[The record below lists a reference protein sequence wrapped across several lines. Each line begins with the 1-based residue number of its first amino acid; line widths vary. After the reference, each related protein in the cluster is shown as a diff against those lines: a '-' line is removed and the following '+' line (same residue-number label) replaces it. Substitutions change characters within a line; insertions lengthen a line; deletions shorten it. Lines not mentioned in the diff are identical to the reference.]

1 MVEVT
6 GHLKATNGDCRWE
19 GHESCRTSMVEIHGT
34 KAAKPRKSAAP
45 GWTPIQALEGR
56 KKLAQDVFLIHYNP
70 VSAQFAPQPFRAHD
84 AAHAPFPKITTFSQG
99 LLNL

>member
-1 MVEVT
+1 MPDEHGRDT
-6 GHLKATNGDCRWE
+6 RD
-19 GHESCRTSMVEIHGT
+19 ESCE
-34 KAAKPRKSAAP
+34 AAKECSPRRKPWVGCS
-45 GWTPIQALEGR
+45 PIQALEGR
-56 KKLAQDVFLIHYNP
+56 KKLAPDVFLIHYNP